1 MEHIKATKTFTKGI
15 IQAKA
20 FVYQKKQLY
29 ASQDILQDD
38 KEIENAIQRF
48 EGAVQLVSN
57 DLKILAEESEI
68 FAGHL
73 SIANDIALRESV
85 INKIQESKQ
94 NTEMAVEN
102 SISELSSMML
112 TIDDPYMQE
121 RAVDIQDVGDRLLAA
136 LQEKEIGGLEHL
148 DHEVIIIAENLTPSD
163 TAMMNFDYVKGFIT
177 EKGGVTSH
185 LAIIAK
191 SLALPALV
199 GVDKILEN
207 VDSGDSI
214 LFDASSGD
222 IYINPNQEIQKQ
234 LLEKAKRE
242 TLLKNEIEKR
252 IGLPVV
258 TEDGKKIKVY
268 ANVGSLE
275 DIEQAMEYK
284 IKGIGLFRTEFL
296 FMNNTKFPDEEEQ
309 FQVYKSAIK
318 LLKHEIIIRT
328 LDIGGDKSLP
338 YFKFEAEENPF
349 LGWRAIRISLDHEDV
364 FKMQLKA
371 LLRAAAYGPIKIMIP
386 MIISVEEI
394 KKVKKLISDCQIEL
408 TAEKKEYA
416 ENVPLGIMVETPA
429 AIMLAEDLAREVD
442 FFSIGSNDL
451 TQYMLAVDRGNKKV
465 EHLYDPYHPA
475 VLRAIHQVIQA
486 ANKADIEV
494 GMCGE
499 FASDEN
505 ITELLLGFGLDEY
518 SMVANETPFI
528 KEKIRQ
534 FNYSSAVKLANKVL
548 NCSTIME
555 VKQLLGITQN

>member
-1 MEHIKATKTFTKGI
+1 MKHINAVKTFTKGI

-20 FVYQKKQLY
+20 FVYQKKQLH
-29 ASQDILQDD
+29 ASQDILQND

-57 DLKILAEESEI
+57 DLGILAEESEI

-102 SISELSSMML
+102 SISELSNMML

-136 LQEKEIGGLEHL
+136 LQGREIEGLEHL

-207 VDSGDSI
+207 VDSGDNI

-222 IYINPNQEIQKQ
+222 IYINPNPEVQKQ

-252 IGLPVV
+252 IDFPVV

-309 FQVYKSAIK
+309 FQVYKSAIE

-349 LGWRAIRISLDHEDV
+349 LGWRAIRISLDNEDI

-371 LLRAAAYGPIKIMIP
+371 LLRAAVYGPIKIMIP

-416 ENVPLGIMVETPA
+416 ENIPLGIMIETPA

-451 TQYMLAVDRGNKKV
+451 TQYMLAADRGNKKV

-499 FASDEN
+499 FASDDN

-518 SMVANETPFI
+518 SMVASETPLI

-534 FNYSSAVKLANKVL
+534 YNYGSAVKLASQVL

-555 VKQLLGITQN
+555 VRQLLGITQD